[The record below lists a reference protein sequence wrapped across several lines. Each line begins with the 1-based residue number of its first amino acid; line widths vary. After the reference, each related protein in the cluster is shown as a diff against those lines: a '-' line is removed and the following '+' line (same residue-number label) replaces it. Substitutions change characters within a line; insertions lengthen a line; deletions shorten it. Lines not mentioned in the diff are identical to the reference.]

1 MILKTWGV
9 LPGNALTGNWLT
21 RIRTVLENATAEE
34 KELKCDTKVYKL
46 NFVPVTELSFVYVY
60 GYDIS
65 EQIKARREIESLSR
79 YPSEN
84 PNPVLRV
91 SKEGKIIYANH
102 GSSPLLNFWH
112 CKVNEYLPSH
122 WLDYSGRVYEKGIC
136 EEVEID
142 IGNRYFLIMFSP
154 VPESE
159 YVCLYGRDITELK
172 KTQREL
178 EQAIDKIK
186 KLKDQLKSENRYL
199 QDEIKSDKNSYE
211 LITVNDRFK
220 EICKKIDKVAIT
232 NSNVLIQG
240 ETGTGKELVARAL
253 HAASKRKNR
262 PLIKLNCA
270 VLAANLIE
278 SELFGHEKGAFTGAH
293 QNRAGRFEI
302 ADGGTI
308 FLDEI

>member
-1 MILKTWGV
+1 MS
-9 LPGNALTGNWLT
+9 
-21 RIRTVLENATAEE
+21 
-34 KELKCDTKVYKL
+34 VY
-46 NFVPVTELSFVYVY
+46 
-60 GYDIS
+60 
-65 EQIKARREIESLSR
+65 
-79 YPSEN
+79 
-84 PNPVLRV
+84 
-91 SKEGKIIYANH
+91 
-102 GSSPLLNFWH
+102 
-112 CKVNEYLPSH
+112 
-122 WLDYSGRVYEKGIC
+122 
-136 EEVEID
+136 
-142 IGNRYFLIMFSP
+142 
-154 VPESE
+154 
-159 YVCLYGRDITELK
+159 YGRDITELK

-178 EQAIDKIK
+178 EQAVDKIK